1 MINSLHLKIGLTLI
15 SLFALPTLFAID
27 APQTSKGDGYAEYST
42 PAIAPQQTHPPTFGV
57 VMLGGHGEVEE
68 ANKFLC
74 DHSGGG
80 KIVVLSASGEAEY
93 NDDFHTACPANSVTT
108 LVITSRNGGMNAF
121 VAAQLHSA
129 SAIFI
134 SGGDQSNYVKFWS
147 GTTVQTEINQAIARG
162 VPIGGISAGLAVEGQ
177 FVFSS
182 MLDTITTPEALANPY
197 DPHLT
202 LERDFLAIPLLRG
215 VITDSHFSARQRM
228 GRSMAFMSRI
238 VQDNWA
244 SQVRDIGIDE
254 TTAILLEADG
264 NARVTGK
271 NAAYFFTLDHKPEQ
285 CVAGKP
291 LTVLHISAFKVQS
304 GANATVDLKAWSSP
318 VGEALDVSVL
328 DGILSVAKR

>member
-1 MINSLHLKIGLTLI
+1 MIDSLQAKIGLMML
-15 SLFALPTLFAID
+15 SLLGLPSVFAPART
-27 APQTSKGDGYAEYST
+27 QTSAGDGYAEYST
-42 PAIAPQQTHPPTFGV
+42 PATAPQQIHSPRFGL
-57 VMLGGHGEVEE
+57 VMLGGHGEVDE

-74 DHSGGG
+74 EHSGGG

-93 NDDFHTACPANSVTT
+93 NDDFHVACPANSVTT
-108 LVITSRNGGMNAF
+108 LVITSRNGGMSPF

-134 SGGDQSNYVKFWS
+134 SGGDQSNYLKFWS
-147 GTTVQTEINQAIARG
+147 GTPVQSEINQAIARG

-202 LERDFLAIPLLRG
+202 LERDFLAIPILRG

-238 VQDNWA
+238 VQDGWVT
-244 SQVRDIGIDE
+244 QVRDIGIDE
-254 TTAILLEADG
+254 TTAVLVEADG
-264 NARVTGK
+264 KARVVGK
-271 NAAYFFTLDHKPEQ
+271 NAAYFFTLDHKPEA
-285 CVAGKP
+285 CLAGKP
-291 LTVLHISAFKVQS
+291 LTVRNIKAFKVQS
-304 GANATVDLKAWSSP
+304 GANAAVDLKAWTSQ
-318 VGEALDVSVL
+318 VGEQMNVDVV
-328 DGILSVAKR
+328 GGELSVTKR

>member
-1 MINSLHLKIGLTLI
+1 MINTASPKIGLMTIML
-15 SLFALPTLFAID
+15 LGFAIVF
-27 APQTSKGDGYAEYST
+27 ASVSTQSSAGDGYAEYST
-42 PAIAPQQTHPPTFGV
+42 PATAPQQIHPPRFGL
-57 VMLGGHGEVEE
+57 VMLGGHGDVDD

-74 DHSGGG
+74 NHSGGG

-93 NDDFHTACPANSVTT
+93 NADFHAACPANSVTT
-108 LVITSRNGGMNAF
+108 LVITSRNGGMSPF
-121 VAAQLHSA
+121 VATQLHSA

-147 GTTVQTEINQAIARG
+147 GTPVQSEINQAVARG

-202 LERDFLAIPLLRG
+202 LERDFLAIPILRT

-238 VQDNWA
+238 VQDGWA
-244 SQVRDIGIDE
+244 DQVRDIGIDE
-254 TTAILLEADG
+254 TTAVLVEADG
-264 NARVTGK
+264 QARVVGK
-271 NAAYFFTLDHKPEQ
+271 NAAYFFTLDHKPEA
-285 CVAGKP
+285 CLAGKP
-291 LTVLHISAFKVQS
+291 LTVRNIKAFKVQS
-304 GANATVDLKAWSSP
+304 GANAAVDLKTWSSP
-318 VGEALDVSVL
+318 DGEQMNVDVV
-328 DGILSVAKR
+328 DGKLSVSKP

>member
-1 MINSLHLKIGLTLI
+1 MIDSLHAKVALTI
-15 SLFALPTLFAID
+15 VSLFAVTAFVVDD
-27 APQTSKGDGYAEYST
+27 ATPTSKGDGYAEYST
-42 PAIAPQQTHPPTFGV
+42 PAKAPQQIHPPAFGV
-57 VMLGGHGEVEE
+57 VMLGGHGDVDA

-93 NDDFHTACPANSVTT
+93 NDDFHNACPANSVTT
-108 LVITSRNGGMNAF
+108 LVITSRNGGMSPF
-121 VAAQLHSA
+121 VAAQLHAA

-147 GTTVQTEINQAIARG
+147 GTPVQTEINQAIARG

-182 MLDTITTPEALANPY
+182 MLDTITTPEALENPY

-202 LERDFLAIPLLRG
+202 LERDFLAIPILHG
-215 VITDSHFSARQRM
+215 VITDSHFSARERM

-238 VQDNWA
+238 VQDGWA
-244 SQVRDIGIDE
+244 AKVRDIGIDE
-254 TTAILLEADG
+254 TTAVLVEGDG
-264 NARVTGK
+264 KARVVGE

-291 LTVLHISAFKVQS
+291 LTTLNIAAFKVHS
-304 GANATVDLKAWSSP
+304 GANAAVDLNSWSSP
-318 VGEALDVSVL
+318 VGEPLNVNVV
-328 DGILSVAKR
+328 DGKLSVSKP